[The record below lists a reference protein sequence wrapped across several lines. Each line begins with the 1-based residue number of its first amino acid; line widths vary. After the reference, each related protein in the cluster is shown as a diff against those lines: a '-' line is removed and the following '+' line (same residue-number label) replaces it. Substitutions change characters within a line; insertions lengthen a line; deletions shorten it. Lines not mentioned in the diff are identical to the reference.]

1 MAPALP
7 IKFTEL
13 LQLTSAPVNV
23 DQQSIGFNSC
33 TLESDSFICVREK
46 KNDAAQPEV
55 IIIDLKNNNNVMR
68 RPIKADSAIMHW
80 TKQVIALKAQQRTL
94 QIFDLGAKA
103 KLKST
108 TMNEDVVFWKW
119 FSETSLGLVTETA
132 VYHWDVFDPNQP
144 APVEVFKRNQ
154 NLVGC
159 QIINYRVG
167 DDGKWMVVIGITQ
180 QQGRV
185 VGAMQL
191 YSRDRGISQ
200 AIEGHA
206 AAFGTLRLEASPAD
220 TKLFTFAVRT
230 ATGAKLHIVE
240 VDHQSSNP
248 VFAKKAVDVY
258 FPAEAV
264 NDFPVAMQVSQKYS
278 IIYLVTKYGFIHLY
292 DLETGTCIFMNR
304 ISSETIFIT
313 ASDSESSG
321 IVGINRKGQVLSV
334 AVDET
339 TIIPYLLQNPANS
352 SLAVKLASRAGLPGA
367 DNLYAQQF
375 DQLLSSGNYGE
386 AAKIAANSPRGFLRT
401 AQTIERFK
409 SLPAVPGQLSVIL
422 QYFGMLLDKGTLNK
436 HETLELV
443 RPVLAQQRKHL
454 LEKWLKENKLDCS
467 EELGDVVRPHDLNLA
482 LSIYL
487 RANVSPKVVAAL
499 AETGQFEKILPY
511 ATQAGY
517 QPDYVQLLQNI
528 VRINPE
534 KGAEFATQLANN
546 EGGSLVDIE
555 RVVDVFQAQGMVQPA
570 TAFLLD
576 ALKDNKPE
584 QGHLQTRLLEMNLIN
599 APQVADAILGND
611 MFSHYDR
618 PRIAQLCEQAGLFQ
632 RALEHYDDPEAI
644 KRVMINIVATPNFS
658 QDWLTTFFG
667 RLSLEQSL
675 DCLDAMLKSN
685 IRQNLGAVVQI
696 ATKYS
701 DLLGP
706 TRLIDLFEKYKT
718 AEGLFYYL
726 GSIVNLSEDPDVNFK
741 YIEAATKMS
750 QFTEVERICRDS
762 RPLLLIDAVASTQ
775 HHYSSS
781 KLRTES
787 LRRSDQKSGH
797 CPFSA
802 RSSFLGLSWTAPSKM
817 ASKASNILEYVVGQ
831 VWSLLTLTPARR
843 QNPIFNMILSTRDV
857 VEQILADSLLVFA
870 PGLLDVVRSPTP
882 PSVAYFKSLPTDVTK
897 HWAVY
902 LLVLEKPG
910 CGPKIYIG
918 SGTGELR
925 GVVTRFYHYDNKTH
939 LPRYIQHA
947 LDDGYM
953 IVHKGLLCWC
963 PIPTATNRFV
973 VRAIFLAVE
982 AVFSI
987 VLCAMRHQQRH
998 RGIPSLGPWAR
1009 EDVQYDGCCTHSSI
1023 AEYIPG
1029 QTDAL
1034 TPEQTVAKE
1043 VEMKHRRLQQ
1053 KQIYV
1058 TNTRDTKKY
1067 FCDICQSTFT
1077 YSNELVK
1084 HKATKKHI
1092 NNAAGVIRV
1101 VKAPGYDKWAS
1112 KNIASRKH
1120 HCSIYFFNPEKVKNF
1135 LKEAKL
1141 TEQLPLIIVCD
1152 RFNFIHDLV
1161 LYLYQNQ
1168 QFKSIEVYVQRV
1180 NPARTPAVV
1189 GGLLDV
1195 DCDESIIKNLL
1206 QTVNPAS
1213 IPIDELVAEVESRN
1227 RLKLLLPFL
1236 EATLAAGNQQQA
1248 VYNALA
1254 KIYIDSNNNPEKF
1267 LKENDNYDP
1276 LTVGKYC
1283 EKRDPNLAYIAYR
1296 KGQNDLELVNITN
1309 ENSMFKAQSRYILE
1323 RADRELW
1330 SFVLSHNNI
1339 HRRSVVDQ
1347 VISTAVP
1354 ESTEPDKVSVAVASF
1369 LQADLPGEL
1378 IELLEKIVLE
1388 PSPFS
1393 DNENLQNLL
1402 ILTATKAD
1410 KARVMDYIHRL
1421 DAYNAPDI
1429 ANICIEVG
1437 LFEEAF
1443 EVYKKINDHKN
1454 AANVLV
1460 EHVVSIDR
1468 AQEYAERVELP
1479 EVWSRVAKAQLDGLR
1494 VTDSIASYI
1503 RAEDPSNYNEVI
1515 EIATHAGKDEDLIKF
1530 LRMARK
1536 TLREP
1541 PIDTALAFAF
1551 ARTDQ
1556 LSELEDFLRGTNV
1569 ADIEES
1575 GDKAYAE
1582 GYHQAAKIFYSS
1594 ISNWAKLATTLVHL
1608 EDYQAAV
1615 ECARKAN
1622 NIKVWKQVN
1631 AACVDKKEFRLAQIC
1646 GLNLIVDAEELQG
1659 LVKQYERN
1667 GYFDELIALLEQG
1680 LGLERAHMGM
1690 FTELGIALSRYH
1702 PDRVMEHLKLF
1713 WGRINIPKMIRACE
1727 EAHLWPELV
1736 FLYCHY
1742 DEWDN
1747 AALAMMER
1755 AADAWEHHSFK
1766 DIVVKV
1772 ANLEIY
1778 YRALSFYLQ
1787 QQPSLLTDLLQALT
1801 PRIDV
1806 NRVVKMFEKSDN
1818 IPLIKPFLL
1827 NVQSQNKKTVNS
1839 AINDL
1844 LIEEEDYKTLRD
1856 SVENYDNYDPVEL
1869 AQRLEHHDLVF
1880 FRQIAANIYRK
1891 NKRWEKSIALSKQ
1904 DKLFKD
1910 AIETAAMSGKSDVV
1924 DELLRYFVDIGS
1936 RECYV
1941 GMLYACYDLIPVATV
1956 MEISWRHGLTD
1967 YTMPFMINYLA
1978 QQSST
1983 IEMLKKDN
1991 EERKSRE
1998 KSQETDESSTPI
2010 LGGNR
2015 LMITAGP
2022 GGRTSPAPFA
2032 QTNGFAPQQTGYS
2045 NF

>member
-1 MAPALP
+1 MGPLP

-13 LQLTSAPVNV
+13 LQLTSVGV
-23 DQQSIGFNSC
+23 E

-46 KNDAAQPEV
+46 KNEAAQPEV
-55 IIIDLKNNNNVMR
+55 VIVDLKQNNAVTR

-80 TKQVIALKAQQRTL
+80 TKQVIALKAQSRTL
-94 QIFDLGAKA
+94 QIFDLGQKA
-103 KLKST
+103 KLKSA

-119 FSETSLGLVTETA
+119 FSETSLGLVTDTT
-132 VYHWDVFDPNQP
+132 VYHWDVFDPNQA
-144 APVEVFKRNQ
+144 APVEVFKRNP
-154 NLVGC
+154 NLSGC
-159 QIINYRVG
+159 QIINYRVS
-167 DDGKWMVVIGITQ
+167 DDGKWMVVVGISQ

-191 YSRDRGISQ
+191 YSKDRGISQ

-206 AAFGTLRLEASPAD
+206 AAFGTLRLESAPAD
-220 TKLFTFAVRT
+220 TKVFTFSVRT

-240 VDHQSSNP
+240 VDHQASNP
-248 VFAKKAVDVY
+248 TFAKKAVDVY

-313 ASDSESSG
+313 ASDSESAG
-321 IVGINRKGQVLSV
+321 LVGVNRRGQVLSV
-334 AVDET
+334 AVDEST
-339 TIIPYLLQNPANS
+339 VIPYLLQNPANS
-352 SLAVKLASRAGLPGA
+352 GLAVKLASRAGLPGA
-367 DNLYAQQF
+367 DNLYANQF
-375 DQLLSSGNYGE
+375 EQLLSAGNYAE
-386 AAKIAANSPRGFLRT
+386 ASKIAANSPRGFLRT
-401 AQTIERFK
+401 PQTIERLK
-409 SLPAVPGQLSVIL
+409 ALPAVPGQLSVIL
-422 QYFGMLLDKGTLNK
+422 QYFGMLLDKGSLNK

-443 RPVLAQQRKHL
+443 RPVLAQNRKHL
-454 LEKWLKENKLDCS
+454 LEKWMKENKLDCS
-467 EELGDVVRPHDLNLA
+467 EELGDIVRTSDTQLA
-482 LSIYL
+482 LAIYL
-487 RANVSPKVVAAL
+487 RANVPHKVVAAF

-511 ATQAGY
+511 AQQAGY
-517 QPDYVQLLQNI
+517 QPDYVQLLRNI
-528 VRINPE
+528 ISINPE
-534 KGAEFATQLANN
+534 KGAEFATQLANT

-555 RVVDVFQAQGMVQPA
+555 RVVDVFQSQGMVQPA

-584 QGHLQTRLLEMNLIN
+584 QGHLQTRLLEMNLMN

-611 MFSHYDR
+611 MFSYYDK
-618 PRIAQLCEQAGLFQ
+618 PRIAQLCEQAGLAQ
-632 RALEHYDDPEAI
+632 RALEHYEDPEAI
-644 KRVMINIVATPNFS
+644 KRVIVNITATPNFS
-658 QDWLTTFFG
+658 QEWLTGYFG

-675 DCLDAMLKSN
+675 DCLDAMLKVN
-685 IRQNLGAVVQI
+685 IRQNLAAVVQV

-706 TRLIDLFEKYKT
+706 VRLIDLFEKYKT
-718 AEGLFYYL
+718 AEGLFHYL

-741 YIEAATKMS
+741 YIEAATKMG
-750 QFTEVERICRDS
+750 QFNEVERICRDS
-762 RPLLLIDAVASTQ
+762 
-775 HHYSSS
+775 
-781 KLRTES
+781 
-787 LRRSDQKSGH
+787 
-797 CPFSA
+797 
-802 RSSFLGLSWTAPSKM
+802 
-817 ASKASNILEYVVGQ
+817 N
-831 VWSLLTLTPARR
+831 
-843 QNPIFNMILSTRDV
+843 
-857 VEQILADSLLVFA
+857 
-870 PGLLDVVRSPTP
+870 
-882 PSVAYFKSLPTDVTK
+882 
-897 HWAVY
+897 
-902 LLVLEKPG
+902 
-910 CGPKIYIG
+910 
-918 SGTGELR
+918 
-925 GVVTRFYHYDNKTH
+925 HYD
-939 LPRYIQHA
+939 A
-947 LDDGYM
+947 L
-953 IVHKGLLCWC
+953 
-963 PIPTATNRFV
+963 
-973 VRAIFLAVE
+973 
-982 AVFSI
+982 
-987 VLCAMRHQQRH
+987 
-998 RGIPSLGPWAR
+998 
-1009 EDVQYDGCCTHSSI
+1009 
-1023 AEYIPG
+1023 
-1029 QTDAL
+1029 
-1034 TPEQTVAKE
+1034 
-1043 VEMKHRRLQQ
+1043 
-1053 KQIYV
+1053 
-1058 TNTRDTKKY
+1058 
-1067 FCDICQSTFT
+1067 
-1077 YSNELVK
+1077 
-1084 HKATKKHI
+1084 
-1092 NNAAGVIRV
+1092 
-1101 VKAPGYDKWAS
+1101 
-1112 KNIASRKH
+1112 
-1120 HCSIYFFNPEKVKNF
+1120 KVKNF

-1141 TEQLPLIIVCD
+1141 VEQLPLIIVCD

-1168 QFKSIEVYVQRV
+1168 QFQSIEVYVQRV
-1180 NPARTPAVV
+1180 NPSRTPAVV
-1189 GGLLDV
+1189 GALLDV
-1195 DCDESIIKNLL
+1195 DCEESIIKNLL
-1206 QTVNPAS
+1206 STVNHAA
-1213 IPIDELVAEVESRN
+1213 IPIDELVHEVETRN
-1227 RLKLLLPFL
+1227 RLKILLPFL

-1267 LKENDNYDP
+1267 LKENDMYDT
-1276 LTVGKYC
+1276 LVVGRYC
-1283 EKRDPNLAYIAYR
+1283 ERRDPNLAYICYR

-1309 ENSMFKAQSRYILE
+1309 ENSMFKAQARYLLE

-1330 SFVLSHNNI
+1330 AFVLSENNV

-1354 ESTEPDKVSVAVASF
+1354 ESTEPDRVSVAVASF
-1369 LQADLPGEL
+1369 LAADMPAEL

-1410 KARVMDYIHRL
+1410 KGRVMDYIHRL
-1421 DAYNAPDI
+1421 DAYNASDI

-1443 EVYKKINDHKN
+1443 EVYKKINDHKS

-1460 EHVVSIDR
+1460 EHIVSIDR
-1468 AQEYAERVELP
+1468 AQEYAEKVELP

-1494 VTDSIASYI
+1494 VSDGIESYI
-1503 RAEDPSNYNEVI
+1503 RAEDPSNYAEVI

-1541 PIDTALAFAF
+1541 AIDTGLAFAY

-1582 GYHQAAKIFYSS
+1582 GYHQAAKIFFSS

-1608 EDYQAAV
+1608 EDYQSAV

-1631 AACVDKKEFRLAQIC
+1631 AACVEKKEFRLAQIC
-1646 GLNLIVDAEELQG
+1646 GLNLIIDAEELQE

-1667 GYFDELIALLEQG
+1667 GYFDELIAVLEQG
-1680 LGLERAHMGM
+1680 LGLERSHMGM
-1690 FTELGIALSRYH
+1690 FTALGEALSKYH

-1713 WGRINIPKMIRACE
+1713 WSRINIPKMIRACE

-1755 AADAWEHHSFK
+1755 ASDAWEHHSFK
-1766 DIVVKV
+1766 DIIVKV

-1778 YRALSFYLQ
+1778 YRALNFYLQ
-1787 QQPSLLTDLLQALT
+1787 EQPSLITDLLQALT

-1806 NRVVKMFEKSDN
+1806 NRVVRMFEKSDN

-1827 NVQSQNKKTVNS
+1827 NVQPQNKKIVNG

-1856 SVENYDNYDPVEL
+1856 SVENYDNYDAVEL
-1869 AQRLEHHDLVF
+1869 AQRLERHDLVF

-1910 AIETAAMSGKSDVV
+1910 AIETAAMSGKPDVV
-1924 DELLRYFVDIGS
+1924 EELLRYFVDIGS

-1941 GMLYACYDLIPVATV
+1941 GMLYACYELIPIHVV

-1967 YTMPFMINYLA
+1967 FTMPFMINFLA

-1983 IEMLKKDN
+1983 IAELKKDN
-1991 EERKSRE
+1991 EERKLKE
-1998 KSQETDESSTPI
+1998 KTEVQENDNTPI
-2010 LGGNR
+2010 LGSR

-2022 GGRTSPAPFA
+2022 GGRASPAPFP
-2032 QTNGFAPQQTGYS
+2032 QTNGFAPQPTGYGG
-2045 NF
+2045 F

>member
-13 LQLTSAPVNV
+13 VQLTNV
-23 DQQSIGFNSC
+23 GVQQGSIGFNSC

-46 KNDAAQPEV
+46 KDEAAQPEV
-55 IIIDLKNNNNVMR
+55 VIVDLKQANNVIR

-80 TKQVIALKAQQRTL
+80 TKQIIALKAQARTL

-103 KLKST
+103 KLKSA

-119 FSETSLGLVTETA
+119 FSETSLGLVTDTA

-144 APVEVFKRNQ
+144 SPVEVFKRNQ
-154 NLVGC
+154 NLAGC
-159 QIINYRVG
+159 QIINYRVS
-167 DDGKWMVVIGITQ
+167 DDGKWMVVVGITQ

-206 AAFGTLRLEASPAD
+206 AAFGTLRLEGAPAD
-220 TKLFTFAVRT
+220 TKVFTFSVRT

-240 VDHQSSNP
+240 VDHQASNP
-248 VFAKKAVDVY
+248 VFPKKAVDVY

-292 DLETGTCIFMNR
+292 DLETAACIFMNR

-313 ASDSESSG
+313 APDSESAG
-321 IVGINRKGQVLSV
+321 ILGVNRKGQVLSV
-334 AVDET
+334 SVDEAT
-339 TIIPYLLQNPANS
+339 VIPYLLQNPANS

-375 DQLLSSGNYGE
+375 DQLVNSGNYAE

-401 AQTIERFK
+401 PQTIERFK
-409 SLPAVPGQLSVIL
+409 ALPAAPGQLSVIL
-422 QYFGMLLDKGTLNK
+422 QYFGMLLDKGSLNK

-443 RPVLAQQRKHL
+443 RPVLAQNRKHL
-454 LEKWLKENKLDCS
+454 LEKWMKENKLDCS
-467 EELGDVVRPHDLNLA
+467 EELGDIVRPHDLNLA

-487 RANVSPKVVAAL
+487 RANVAPKVVAAF

-511 ATQAGY
+511 ATQVGY
-517 QPDYVQLLQNI
+517 QPDYVMMLQNI
-528 VRINPE
+528 SRINPE

-546 EGGSLVDIE
+546 EGGSLVDID
-555 RVVDVFQAQGMVQPA
+555 RVVDVFQSQGMVQQA

-576 ALKDNKPE
+576 ALKDNRPE
-584 QGHLQTRLLEMNLIN
+584 QGHLQTRLLEMNLMN

-618 PRIAQLCEQAGLFQ
+618 ARIATLCEQAGLSQ
-632 RALEHYDDPEAI
+632 RALEHYDDPEAV
-644 KRVMINIVATPNFS
+644 KRVLVGIVATPNFN
-658 QDWLTTFFG
+658 QDWLTNFFG

-726 GSIVNLSEDPDVNFK
+726 GSIVNLSEDQDVNFK
-741 YIEAATKMS
+741 YIEAATKMG

-762 RPLLLIDAVASTQ
+762 N
-775 HHYSSS
+775 Y
-781 KLRTES
+781 
-787 LRRSDQKSGH
+787 
-797 CPFSA
+797 
-802 RSSFLGLSWTAPSKM
+802 
-817 ASKASNILEYVVGQ
+817 
-831 VWSLLTLTPARR
+831 
-843 QNPIFNMILSTRDV
+843 
-857 VEQILADSLLVFA
+857 
-870 PGLLDVVRSPTP
+870 
-882 PSVAYFKSLPTDVTK
+882 
-897 HWAVY
+897 
-902 LLVLEKPG
+902 
-910 CGPKIYIG
+910 
-918 SGTGELR
+918 
-925 GVVTRFYHYDNKTH
+925 
-939 LPRYIQHA
+939 
-947 LDDGYM
+947 
-953 IVHKGLLCWC
+953 
-963 PIPTATNRFV
+963 
-973 VRAIFLAVE
+973 
-982 AVFSI
+982 
-987 VLCAMRHQQRH
+987 
-998 RGIPSLGPWAR
+998 
-1009 EDVQYDGCCTHSSI
+1009 
-1023 AEYIPG
+1023 
-1029 QTDAL
+1029 
-1034 TPEQTVAKE
+1034 
-1043 VEMKHRRLQQ
+1043 
-1053 KQIYV
+1053 
-1058 TNTRDTKKY
+1058 
-1067 FCDICQSTFT
+1067 
-1077 YSNELVK
+1077 
-1084 HKATKKHI
+1084 
-1092 NNAAGVIRV
+1092 
-1101 VKAPGYDKWAS
+1101 
-1112 KNIASRKH
+1112 
-1120 HCSIYFFNPEKVKNF
+1120 FNPEKVKNF

-1206 QTVNPAS
+1206 STVNPAS
-1213 IPIDELVAEVESRN
+1213 VPIDELVAEVESRN

-1236 EATLAAGNQQQA
+1236 ETTLAGGNQQTA
-1248 VYNALA
+1248 VFNALA
-1254 KIYIDSNNNPEKF
+1254 KIYIDSNNDPEKF
-1267 LKENDNYDP
+1267 LKENNQYDP
-1276 LTVGKYC
+1276 LVVGNYC
-1283 EKRDPNLAYIAYR
+1283 AKRDPNLAVIAYK
-1296 KGQNDLELVNITN
+1296 KGENDIELVSLTN
-1309 ENSMFKAQSRYILE
+1309 ENSMFKAQARYLLE

-1339 HRRSVVDQ
+1339 YRRSVIDQ

-1369 LQADLPGEL
+1369 LAADLPAEL

-1388 PSPFS
+1388 PSAFD
-1393 DNENLQNLL
+1393 DNTNLQNLL

-1410 KARVMDYIHRL
+1410 KGRVMDYIHRL

-1443 EVYKKINDHKN
+1443 EVYKKINDHKS

-1494 VTDSIASYI
+1494 VSDGIASYI
-1503 RAEDPSNYNEVI
+1503 RADDPSNYNEVI

-1541 PIDTALAFAF
+1541 AIDTALAFAY

-1582 GYHQAAKIFYSS
+1582 GHHQAAKIFFTS

-1680 LGLERAHMGM
+1680 LGLERSHMGM
-1690 FTELGIALSRYH
+1690 FTELGIALSKYH
-1702 PDRVMEHLKLF
+1702 PDQVMEHLKLF
-1713 WGRINIPKMIRACE
+1713 WSRINIPKMIRACE

-1766 DIVVKV
+1766 DIIVKV

-1778 YRALSFYLQ
+1778 YRALNFYLQ
-1787 QQPSLLTDLLQALT
+1787 EQPSLLTDLLQALT

-1856 SVENYDNYDPVEL
+1856 SVENYDNYDPVDL
-1869 AQRLEHHDLVF
+1869 AQRLERHDLVF

-1910 AIETAAMSGKSDVV
+1910 AIETAAISGKSDVV
-1924 DELLRYFVDIGS
+1924 EELLRYFVDIGS

-1941 GMLYACYDLIPVATV
+1941 GMLYACYDLIPVHVV

-1967 YTMPFMINYLA
+1967 FTMPFMINYLA

-1991 EERKSRE
+1991 EERKLRE
-1998 KSQETDESSTPI
+1998 KSQEKEENNTPI

-2022 GGRTSPAPFA
+2022 AGGRQSPAPFA
-2032 QTNGFAPQQTGYS
+2032 QTNGFAPQPTGHTG
-2045 NF
+2045 F

>member
-1 MAPALP
+1 MGPLP

-13 LQLTSAPVNV
+13 LQLTSVGV
-23 DQQSIGFNSC
+23 E

-46 KNDAAQPEV
+46 KNEAAQPEV
-55 IIIDLKNNNNVMR
+55 VIVDLKQNNAVTR

-80 TKQVIALKAQQRTL
+80 TKQVIALKAQSRTL
-94 QIFDLGAKA
+94 QIFDLGQKA
-103 KLKST
+103 KLKSA

-119 FSETSLGLVTETA
+119 FSETSLGLVTDTT
-132 VYHWDVFDPNQP
+132 VYHWDVFDPNQA
-144 APVEVFKRNQ
+144 APVEVFKRNP
-154 NLVGC
+154 NLSGC
-159 QIINYRVG
+159 QIINYRVS
-167 DDGKWMVVIGITQ
+167 DDGKWMVVVGISQ

-191 YSRDRGISQ
+191 YSKDRGISQ

-206 AAFGTLRLEASPAD
+206 AAFGTLRLESAPAD
-220 TKLFTFAVRT
+220 TKVFTFSVRT

-240 VDHQSSNP
+240 VDHQASNP
-248 VFAKKAVDVY
+248 TFAKKAVDVY

-313 ASDSESSG
+313 ASDSESAG
-321 IVGINRKGQVLSV
+321 LVGVNRRGQVLSV
-334 AVDET
+334 AVDEST
-339 TIIPYLLQNPANS
+339 VIPYLLQNPANS
-352 SLAVKLASRAGLPGA
+352 GLAVKLASRAGLPGA
-367 DNLYAQQF
+367 DNLYANQF
-375 DQLLSSGNYGE
+375 EQLLSAGNYAE
-386 AAKIAANSPRGFLRT
+386 ASKIAANSPRGFLRT
-401 AQTIERFK
+401 PQTIERLK
-409 SLPAVPGQLSVIL
+409 ALPAVPGQLSVIL
-422 QYFGMLLDKGTLNK
+422 QYFGMLLDKGSLNK

-443 RPVLAQQRKHL
+443 RPVLAQNRKHL
-454 LEKWLKENKLDCS
+454 LEKWMKENKLDCS
-467 EELGDVVRPHDLNLA
+467 EELGDIVRTSDTQLA
-482 LSIYL
+482 LAIYL
-487 RANVSPKVVAAL
+487 RANVPHKVVAAF

-511 ATQAGY
+511 AQQAGY
-517 QPDYVQLLQNI
+517 QPDYVQLLRNI
-528 VRINPE
+528 ISINPE
-534 KGAEFATQLANN
+534 KGAEFATQLANT

-555 RVVDVFQAQGMVQPA
+555 RVVDVFQSQGMVQPA

-584 QGHLQTRLLEMNLIN
+584 QGHLQTRLLEMNLMN

-611 MFSHYDR
+611 MFSYYDK
-618 PRIAQLCEQAGLFQ
+618 PRIAQLCEQAGLAQ
-632 RALEHYDDPEAI
+632 RALEHYEDPEAI
-644 KRVMINIVATPNFS
+644 KRVIVNITATPNFS
-658 QDWLTTFFG
+658 QEWLTGYFG

-675 DCLDAMLKSN
+675 DCLDAMLKVN
-685 IRQNLGAVVQI
+685 IRQNLAAVVQV

-706 TRLIDLFEKYKT
+706 VRLIDLFEKYKT
-718 AEGLFYYL
+718 AEGLFHYL

-741 YIEAATKMS
+741 YIEAATKMG
-750 QFTEVERICRDS
+750 QFNEVERICRDS
-762 RPLLLIDAVASTQ
+762 
-775 HHYSSS
+775 
-781 KLRTES
+781 
-787 LRRSDQKSGH
+787 
-797 CPFSA
+797 
-802 RSSFLGLSWTAPSKM
+802 
-817 ASKASNILEYVVGQ
+817 N
-831 VWSLLTLTPARR
+831 
-843 QNPIFNMILSTRDV
+843 
-857 VEQILADSLLVFA
+857 
-870 PGLLDVVRSPTP
+870 
-882 PSVAYFKSLPTDVTK
+882 
-897 HWAVY
+897 
-902 LLVLEKPG
+902 
-910 CGPKIYIG
+910 
-918 SGTGELR
+918 
-925 GVVTRFYHYDNKTH
+925 HYD
-939 LPRYIQHA
+939 A
-947 LDDGYM
+947 L
-953 IVHKGLLCWC
+953 
-963 PIPTATNRFV
+963 
-973 VRAIFLAVE
+973 
-982 AVFSI
+982 
-987 VLCAMRHQQRH
+987 
-998 RGIPSLGPWAR
+998 
-1009 EDVQYDGCCTHSSI
+1009 
-1023 AEYIPG
+1023 
-1029 QTDAL
+1029 
-1034 TPEQTVAKE
+1034 
-1043 VEMKHRRLQQ
+1043 
-1053 KQIYV
+1053 
-1058 TNTRDTKKY
+1058 
-1067 FCDICQSTFT
+1067 
-1077 YSNELVK
+1077 
-1084 HKATKKHI
+1084 
-1092 NNAAGVIRV
+1092 
-1101 VKAPGYDKWAS
+1101 
-1112 KNIASRKH
+1112 
-1120 HCSIYFFNPEKVKNF
+1120 KVKNF

-1141 TEQLPLIIVCD
+1141 VEQLPLIIVCD

-1168 QFKSIEVYVQRV
+1168 QFQSIEVYVQRV
-1180 NPARTPAVV
+1180 NPSRTPAVV
-1189 GGLLDV
+1189 GALLDV
-1195 DCDESIIKNLL
+1195 DCEESIIKNLL
-1206 QTVNPAS
+1206 STVNHAA
-1213 IPIDELVAEVESRN
+1213 IPIDELVHEVETRN
-1227 RLKLLLPFL
+1227 RLKILLPFL

-1267 LKENDNYDP
+1267 LKENDLYDT
-1276 LTVGKYC
+1276 LVVGRYC
-1283 EKRDPNLAYIAYR
+1283 ERRDPNLAYICYR

-1309 ENSMFKAQSRYILE
+1309 ENSMFKAQARYLLE

-1330 SFVLSHNNI
+1330 AFVLSENNV

-1354 ESTEPDKVSVAVASF
+1354 ESTEPDRVSVAVASF
-1369 LQADLPGEL
+1369 LAADMPAEL

-1410 KARVMDYIHRL
+1410 KGRVMDYIHRL
-1421 DAYNAPDI
+1421 DAYNASDI

-1443 EVYKKINDHKN
+1443 EVYKKINDHKS

-1460 EHVVSIDR
+1460 EHIVSIDR
-1468 AQEYAERVELP
+1468 AQEYAEKVELP

-1494 VTDSIASYI
+1494 VSDGIESYI
-1503 RAEDPSNYNEVI
+1503 RAEDPSNYAEVI

-1541 PIDTALAFAF
+1541 AIDTGLAFAY

-1582 GYHQAAKIFYSS
+1582 GYHQAAKIFFSS

-1608 EDYQAAV
+1608 EDYQSAV

-1631 AACVDKKEFRLAQIC
+1631 AACVEKKEFRLAQIC
-1646 GLNLIVDAEELQG
+1646 GLNLIIDAEELQE

-1667 GYFDELIALLEQG
+1667 GYFDELIAVLEQG
-1680 LGLERAHMGM
+1680 LGLERSHMGM
-1690 FTELGIALSRYH
+1690 FTALGEALSKYH

-1713 WGRINIPKMIRACE
+1713 WSRINIPKMIRACE

-1755 AADAWEHHSFK
+1755 ASDAWEHHSFK
-1766 DIVVKV
+1766 DIIVKV

-1778 YRALSFYLQ
+1778 YRALNFYLQ
-1787 QQPSLLTDLLQALT
+1787 EQPSLITDLLQALT

-1806 NRVVKMFEKSDN
+1806 NRVVRMFEKSDN

-1827 NVQSQNKKTVNS
+1827 NVQPQNKKIVNG

-1856 SVENYDNYDPVEL
+1856 SVENYDNYDAVEL
-1869 AQRLEHHDLVF
+1869 AQRLERHDLVF

-1910 AIETAAMSGKSDVV
+1910 AIETAAMSGKPDVV
-1924 DELLRYFVDIGS
+1924 EELLRYFVDIGS

-1941 GMLYACYDLIPVATV
+1941 GMLYACYELIPIHVV

-1967 YTMPFMINYLA
+1967 FTMPFMINFLA

-1983 IEMLKKDN
+1983 IAELKKDN
-1991 EERKSRE
+1991 EERKLKE
-1998 KSQETDESSTPI
+1998 KSDVQENDNTPI
-2010 LGGNR
+2010 LGSR

-2022 GGRTSPAPFA
+2022 GGRASPAPFP
-2032 QTNGFAPQQTGYS
+2032 QTNGFAPQPTGYGG
-2045 NF
+2045 F

>member
-13 LQLTSAPVNV
+13 VQLTNV
-23 DQQSIGFNSC
+23 GVQQGSIGFNSC

-46 KNDAAQPEV
+46 KDEAAQPEV
-55 IIIDLKNNNNVMR
+55 VIVDLKQANNVIR

-80 TKQVIALKAQQRTL
+80 TKQIIALKAQARTL

-103 KLKST
+103 KLKSA

-119 FSETSLGLVTETA
+119 FSETSLGLVTDTA

-144 APVEVFKRNQ
+144 SPVEVFKRNQ
-154 NLVGC
+154 NLAGC
-159 QIINYRVG
+159 QIINYRVS
-167 DDGKWMVVIGITQ
+167 DDGKWMVVVGITQ

-206 AAFGTLRLEASPAD
+206 AAFGTLRLEGAPAD
-220 TKLFTFAVRT
+220 TKVFTFSVRT

-240 VDHQSSNP
+240 VDHQASNP
-248 VFAKKAVDVY
+248 VFPKKAVDVY

-292 DLETGTCIFMNR
+292 DLETAACIFMNR

-313 ASDSESSG
+313 APDSESAG
-321 IVGINRKGQVLSV
+321 ILGVNRKGQVLSV
-334 AVDET
+334 SVDEAT
-339 TIIPYLLQNPANS
+339 VIPYLLQNPANS

-375 DQLLSSGNYGE
+375 DQLVNSGNYAE

-401 AQTIERFK
+401 PQTIERFK
-409 SLPAVPGQLSVIL
+409 ALPAAPGQLSVIL
-422 QYFGMLLDKGTLNK
+422 QYFGMLLDKGSLNK

-443 RPVLAQQRKHL
+443 RPVLAQNRKHL
-454 LEKWLKENKLDCS
+454 LEKWMKENKLDCS
-467 EELGDVVRPHDLNLA
+467 EELGDIVRPHDLNLA

-487 RANVSPKVVAAL
+487 RANVAPKVVAAF

-511 ATQAGY
+511 ATQVGY
-517 QPDYVQLLQNI
+517 QPDYVMMLQNI
-528 VRINPE
+528 SRINPE

-546 EGGSLVDIE
+546 EGGSLVDID
-555 RVVDVFQAQGMVQPA
+555 RVVDVFQSQGMVQQA

-576 ALKDNKPE
+576 ALKDNRPE
-584 QGHLQTRLLEMNLIN
+584 QGHLQTRLLEMNLMN

-618 PRIAQLCEQAGLFQ
+618 ARIAALCEQAGLSQ

-644 KRVMINIVATPNFS
+644 KRIVVNIVGSPNFS
-658 QDWLTTFFG
+658 QDWLTGFFG
-667 RLSLEQSL
+667 RLSLDQSL
-675 DCLDAMLKSN
+675 DILDAMLKSN

-726 GSIVNLSEDPDVNFK
+726 GSIVNLSEDQDVNFK
-741 YIEAATKMS
+741 YIEAATKMG

-762 RPLLLIDAVASTQ
+762 N
-775 HHYSSS
+775 Y
-781 KLRTES
+781 
-787 LRRSDQKSGH
+787 
-797 CPFSA
+797 
-802 RSSFLGLSWTAPSKM
+802 
-817 ASKASNILEYVVGQ
+817 
-831 VWSLLTLTPARR
+831 
-843 QNPIFNMILSTRDV
+843 
-857 VEQILADSLLVFA
+857 
-870 PGLLDVVRSPTP
+870 
-882 PSVAYFKSLPTDVTK
+882 
-897 HWAVY
+897 
-902 LLVLEKPG
+902 
-910 CGPKIYIG
+910 
-918 SGTGELR
+918 
-925 GVVTRFYHYDNKTH
+925 
-939 LPRYIQHA
+939 
-947 LDDGYM
+947 
-953 IVHKGLLCWC
+953 
-963 PIPTATNRFV
+963 
-973 VRAIFLAVE
+973 
-982 AVFSI
+982 
-987 VLCAMRHQQRH
+987 
-998 RGIPSLGPWAR
+998 
-1009 EDVQYDGCCTHSSI
+1009 
-1023 AEYIPG
+1023 
-1029 QTDAL
+1029 
-1034 TPEQTVAKE
+1034 
-1043 VEMKHRRLQQ
+1043 
-1053 KQIYV
+1053 
-1058 TNTRDTKKY
+1058 
-1067 FCDICQSTFT
+1067 
-1077 YSNELVK
+1077 
-1084 HKATKKHI
+1084 
-1092 NNAAGVIRV
+1092 
-1101 VKAPGYDKWAS
+1101 
-1112 KNIASRKH
+1112 
-1120 HCSIYFFNPEKVKNF
+1120 FNPEKVKNF

-1206 QTVNPAS
+1206 STVNPAS
-1213 IPIDELVAEVESRN
+1213 VPIDELVAEVESRN

-1236 EATLAAGNQQQA
+1236 ETTLAGGNQQQA

-1267 LKENDNYDP
+1267 LKENDQYDTLIVGNY
-1276 LTVGKYC
+1276 C
-1283 EKRDPNLAYIAYR
+1283 AKRDPNLAVIAYK
-1296 KGQNDLELVNITN
+1296 KGENDIELVSLTN
-1309 ENSMFKAQSRYILE
+1309 ENSMFKAQARYLLE

-1330 SFVLSHNNI
+1330 SFVLSPNNI
-1339 HRRSVVDQ
+1339 HRRSVIDQ

-1369 LQADLPGEL
+1369 LAADLPAEL

-1388 PSPFS
+1388 PSAFD
-1393 DNENLQNLL
+1393 DNTNLQNLL

-1410 KARVMDYIHRL
+1410 KGRVMDYIHRL

-1443 EVYKKINDHKN
+1443 EVYKKINDHKS

-1494 VTDSIASYI
+1494 VSDGIASYI
-1503 RAEDPSNYNEVI
+1503 RADDPSNYSEVI

-1541 PIDTALAFAF
+1541 AIDTALAFAY

-1582 GYHQAAKIFYSS
+1582 GHHQAAKIFFTS

-1680 LGLERAHMGM
+1680 LGLERSHMGM
-1690 FTELGIALSRYH
+1690 FTELGIALSKYH
-1702 PDRVMEHLKLF
+1702 PDQVMEHLKLF
-1713 WGRINIPKMIRACE
+1713 WSRINIPKMIRACE

-1766 DIVVKV
+1766 DIIVKV

-1778 YRALSFYLQ
+1778 YRALNFYLQ
-1787 QQPSLLTDLLQALT
+1787 EQPSLLTDLLQALT

-1856 SVENYDNYDPVEL
+1856 SVENYDNYDPVDL
-1869 AQRLEHHDLVF
+1869 AQRLERHDLVF

-1910 AIETAAMSGKSDVV
+1910 AIETAAISGKSDVV
-1924 DELLRYFVDIGS
+1924 EELLRYFVDIGS

-1941 GMLYACYDLIPVATV
+1941 GMLYACYDLIPVHVV

-1967 YTMPFMINYLA
+1967 FTMPFMINYLA

-1991 EERKSRE
+1991 EERKLRE
-1998 KSQETDESSTPI
+1998 KSQEKEENNTPI

-2022 GGRTSPAPFA
+2022 AGGRQSPAPFA
-2032 QTNGFAPQQTGYS
+2032 QTNGFAPQPTGHTG
-2045 NF
+2045 F